1 MAKLDRDAAQ
11 GRVVF
16 APLIFRLALKLE
28 QVPWT
33 EFSSSASEA
42 MYVLRSAQRVF
53 KLDAVCTWF
62 DTWLE
67 AEAIGMTIARDDLG
81 ACIARPDA
89 VALPPVET
97 VMASAPIA
105 RVIEIIRR
113 MCAEAGEAGI
123 TLAALSAGATLID
136 HVAGAETR
144 TRILAANDA
153 GALAGKD
160 AELLDYLRQL
170 SLALARAYLEA
181 GAGALLLLQE
191 VDSPDLSEFDAFV
204 SLLNLAAYYGTPVAL
219 LACHPLS
226 AKGHATLDRVGIEL
240 YATPNAASPGIAPL
254 PRTEEV
260 EPVQK
265 NSEWLA
271 LSRWEVDP
279 ATAPETV
286 QSWRRAVNGP

>member
-11 GRVVF
+11 GRVLF
-16 APLIFRLALKLE
+16 APLVFRLALRLE
-28 QVPWT
+28 QVPWM

-42 MYVLRSAQRVF
+42 MYVLRSAQRLF
-53 KLDAVCTWF
+53 KLDAVCSWF

-67 AEAIGMTIARDDLG
+67 AEAVGMTIERDDWG

-113 MCAEAGEAGI
+113 MCAEAGEAGV

-136 HVAGAETR
+136 HVAGTETR
-144 TRILAANDA
+144 ARILAATEA
-153 GALAGKD
+153 GALTGKD
-160 AELLDYLRQL
+160 AELLGYLRQL
-170 SLALARAYLEA
+170 SLALARVYLEA

-191 VDSPDLSEFDAFV
+191 VESPDLSEFDAFV
-204 SLLNLAAYYGTPVAL
+204 SVFNLATYYGTPVVL
-219 LACHPLS
+219 LARHPLS
-226 AKGHATLDRVGIEL
+226 TKGHATLERLGIEL
-240 YATPNAASPGIAPL
+240 YATPSAASPGIVAL
-254 PRTEEV
+254 PRADEA
-260 EPVQK
+260 EPVQR

-286 QSWRRAVNGP
+286 QSWRPAVSGP

>member
-1 MAKLDRDAAQ
+1 
-11 GRVVF
+11 
-16 APLIFRLALKLE
+16 
-28 QVPWT
+28 
-33 EFSSSASEA
+33 

-81 ACIARPDA
+81 ACMARPDA

-97 VMASAPIA
+97 VMASPPIA
-105 RVIEIIRR
+105 RVIELIRR

-144 TRILAANDA
+144 ARILAAIDA
-153 GALAGKD
+153 GPLTGKD
-160 AELLDYLRQL
+160 AELLEYLRQL
-170 SLALARAYLEA
+170 SLALARVYLEA
-181 GAGALLLLQE
+181 GAAALLLLQE
-191 VDSPDLSEFDAFV
+191 VESPDLSEFDAFV
-204 SLLNLAAYYGTPVAL
+204 SVFNLAAYYGTPVVL
-219 LACHPLS
+219 LARHPLS
-226 AKGHATLDRVGIEL
+226 AKGHAKLERLGIEL
-240 YATPNAASPGIAPL
+240 YVTPNAASPGIVPL
-254 PRTEEV
+254 PSTDGA